1 MNHRCCS
8 GVLLGKNQ
16 RQKSGKVSSGQ
27 PHFAPEVWINTVK
40 RWHANL
46 QGEKTRCPFKGSG
59 ERRGQVNCSRADTV
73 YQHLPFNCCLLYILF
88 TPWAWCVFFFFART
102 WCLTIAYEK
111 WYSFFVPLA
120 FSLLFL
126 KECNVYELLHGTQ
139 CQRPAAALLLFDV
152 WYIQSCN

>member
-8 GVLLGKNQ
+8 GVLLGKNK
-16 RQKSGKVSSGQ
+16 RQKSGKVSSGL

-40 RWHANL
+40 RWHVNL

-59 ERRGQVNCSRADTV
+59 ERHGQVNCSRADTV

-88 TPWAWCVFFFFART
+88 TPWAWYVFLHVPDVWPLLMKSDT
-102 WCLTIAYEK
+102 L
-111 WYSFFVPLA
+111 FFVPLA

-152 WYIQSCN
+152 WYIQLCN